1 MNPSAVV
8 AGSPVAAPPG
18 GASPRAIP
26 IAAPPGGASPRAIP
40 IVALDVADLVAAR
53 RLVGA
58 LGPACRFYKVGL
70 ELFTAGGPDVVRWLR
85 EEGCDVF
92 LDLKF
97 HDIPATMAG
106 AARSAAGLGVRLLTV
121 HAAAGVAG
129 VRAAVEGA
137 GADCGV
143 LAVTV
148 LTSVDAAT
156 LGALWGRE
164 GALVLDTEVLRLA
177 HLAADAGA
185 HGIVCSGHEA
195 AAVRAS
201 FGHRL
206 AALVPGIRLAGGAA
220 HDQARVVTP
229 AAAQAAG
236 ARYLVLGRAVTAT
249 SDPALAMARVWSEL
263 GETG

>member
-1 MNPSAVV
+1 MAAMNSSAPGTGDR
-8 AGSPVAAPPG
+8 AAAPAG
-18 GASPRAIP
+18 GAT
-26 IAAPPGGASPRAIP
+26 PRAIP
-40 IVALDVADLVAAR
+40 IVALDVPDLEAAR

-85 EEGCDVF
+85 GEGCDVF

-121 HAAAGVAG
+121 HAAAGPTG
-129 VRAAVEGA
+129 IRAAVEAA
-137 GADCGV
+137 GADSGV

-148 LTSVDAAT
+148 LTSLDAAA

-164 GALVLDTEVLRLA
+164 GAVSLDAEVLRLA
-177 HLAADAGA
+177 GLAADGGA

-201 FGHRL
+201 FGGRL
-206 AALVPGIRLAGGAA
+206 APLVPGIRLAGGAS
-220 HDQARVVTP
+220 HDQARVTTP
-229 AAAQAAG
+229 SAAQAAG
-236 ARYLVLGRAVTAT
+236 ARYLVLGRAVTAAAE
-249 SDPALAMARVWSEL
+249 PAAAMARVWSEL
-263 GETG
+263 GGAE